1 MRQAISDHCRRCLE
15 AIPVPLWPHPYDR
28 PTVRAAI
35 PSQPQRLKEAVEA
48 PLGEA
53 MPPHP
58 PPALGAPRRPWPREP
73 LTHLENPLDARLYPE
88 YQISTLVVG
97 GKPPLLSVGRVLLHP
112 SHNPNPKT
120 QKASPRR
127 LQIMRYLLP
136 SGQPIVKIPPP
147 FISRQSERQQSL
159 GAQPDQ
165 HHSAVLPGVK
175 PEGPAG
181 LLQGDGPSDGE
192 NGPGS
197 IGGKPYP
204 W

>member
-1 MRQAISDHCRRCLE
+1 MALTPTGKPRGPTACSHAMRQAISDHCRRCLE

-97 GKPPLLSVGRVLLHP
+97 GKPPLRSVGRVLATP
-112 SHNPNPKT
+112 FPQPKPKNT
-120 QKASPRR
+120 KS
-127 LQIMRYLLP
+127 LP
-136 SGQPIVKIPPP
+136 SEAPNN
-147 FISRQSERQQSL
+147 
-159 GAQPDQ
+159 
-165 HHSAVLPGVK
+165 AV
-175 PEGPAG
+175 
-181 LLQGDGPSDGE
+181 PSTFWSSYRE
-192 NGPGS
+192 ETNPLH
-197 IGGKPYP
+197 IKTI
-204 W
+204 